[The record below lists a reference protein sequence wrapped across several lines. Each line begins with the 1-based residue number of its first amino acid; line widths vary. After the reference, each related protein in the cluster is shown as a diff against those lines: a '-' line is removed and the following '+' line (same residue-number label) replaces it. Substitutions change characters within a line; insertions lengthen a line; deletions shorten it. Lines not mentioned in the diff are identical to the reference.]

1 MKKHSNGITLIVLVI
16 TIVVLLILAGVSISM
31 LTGQNGILTQAQNA
45 RETNDVSATEEKV
58 KLVAIAAK
66 MQAETGTLDADKLVE
81 EITTSYGGNATKSEK
96 GFPITAEI
104 EGKQIEINS
113 DGNISI
119 IKKINEIT
127 GNEEFNVVTQDN
139 LGNRIVVPKGFK
151 VVNSK
156 DNVTKGII
164 IEDVSYEAT
173 KGSEFVWIPLGNIVK
188 EDKTT
193 KNIELNRYGF
203 DNNGNV
209 MEYSKEIT
217 EETSINHSGKYGN
230 IIAKNIEDFL
240 KKAERSCG
248 YYVGRYEARTNVIR
262 TSKTVE
268 GELTQ
273 VTEKANEYIYNYIT
287 QSQSARLSR
296 EMYNNTEFE
305 SDLINSYAWETAIL
319 FFQTFDNRIDKTKIY
334 SMQNSF
340 SSNLED
346 KGTNQLKEESTRDVI
361 CNVYD
366 MAGNSHEWTTS
377 TYVDR
382 NIPCTGRG
390 GGYSQ
395 TNNHTSSYF
404 GLNATYGFKDL
415 GFRIILYL

>member
-1 MKKHSNGITLIVLVI
+1 MKKHSNGITLIALVI
-16 TIVVLLILAGVSISM
+16 TIVVLLILAGVSIFM

-127 GNEEFNVVTQDN
+127 GNEEFNIVTQDN

-193 KNIELNRYGF
+193 KNIELNSYFYYYKVIILIYIHFNSVNIFYITFFFFIKIICNGF
-203 DNNGNV
+203 
-209 MEYSKEIT
+209 I
-217 EETSINHSGKYGN
+217 
-230 IIAKNIEDFL
+230 
-240 KKAERSCG
+240 
-248 YYVGRYEARTNVIR
+248 
-262 TSKTVE
+262 
-268 GELTQ
+268 
-273 VTEKANEYIYNYIT
+273 YIYYI
-287 QSQSARLSR
+287 
-296 EMYNNTEFE
+296 F
-305 SDLINSYAWETAIL
+305 
-319 FFQTFDNRIDKTKIY
+319 
-334 SMQNSF
+334 
-340 SSNLED
+340 
-346 KGTNQLKEESTRDVI
+346 
-361 CNVYD
+361 
-366 MAGNSHEWTTS
+366 
-377 TYVDR
+377 
-382 NIPCTGRG
+382 
-390 GGYSQ
+390 
-395 TNNHTSSYF
+395 
-404 GLNATYGFKDL
+404 
-415 GFRIILYL
+415 III